1 MKSAV
6 LTALLLVVSVR
17 CETST
22 NDPVST
28 DGPGSSCASTWML
41 LAQPADL
48 STGIGTS
55 EVSVIVNYALGTR
68 RPSQAVLEEVA
79 AALSVRDA
87 FGEQVPAQIIPVF
100 GTFSDGAVEPD
111 SIDEWLEF
119 RDRILVVPE
128 SPWRNEWYSV
138 TVGELPCKYRLSGFN
153 THVDGSSGVLR
164 FNPQGPPV
172 YRSLELCDYGEEKGT
187 RLMVGLSQPV
197 QNQDQISKKLK
208 VVADGS
214 ACSFTPNPSDI
225 EGSSRVFEFRCD
237 ASHISG
243 LLFAV
248 SEPLIALD
256 GQPFATL
263 AGSQV
268 FSVEWPSD
276 AWVDTGCWTWSPQW
290 SSP

>member
-6 LTALLLVVSVR
+6 LTILLLIVCVR
-17 CETST
+17 CETSPSE
-22 NDPVST
+22 PVAT
-28 DGPGSSCASTWML
+28 DGSASLCVPTWIL
-41 LAQPADL
+41 FAQPADL

-55 EVSVIVNYALGTR
+55 EVSVVVNYALGTR
-68 RPSQAVLEEVA
+68 RPSQAVLNEVA

-87 FGEQVPAQIIPVF
+87 SGEQAPAQIIPVF
-100 GTFSDGAVEPD
+100 GTPSDGAVDPD
-111 SIDEWLEF
+111 SIDEWSEF

-128 SPWRNEWYSV
+128 TPWRNEWYSV
-138 TVGELPCKYRLSGFN
+138 TVGELPCKYQLSGFN

-172 YRSLELCDYGEEKGT
+172 YRSLELCDFGEEKGT
-187 RLMVGLSQPV
+187 RLMIGLSQPV
-197 QNQDQISKKLK
+197 QNRDEISKKLK

-214 ACSFTPNPSDI
+214 ACSFRPNPSDI
-225 EGSSRVFEFRCD
+225 EGSSRQLEFRCN
-237 ASHISG
+237 ANTISS

-248 SEPLIALD
+248 SEPLPALD
-256 GQPFATL
+256 GQPFETL

-268 FSVEWPSD
+268 FSVEWPSN
-276 AWVDTGCWTWSPQW
+276 AWVDAGCWTWSPQW